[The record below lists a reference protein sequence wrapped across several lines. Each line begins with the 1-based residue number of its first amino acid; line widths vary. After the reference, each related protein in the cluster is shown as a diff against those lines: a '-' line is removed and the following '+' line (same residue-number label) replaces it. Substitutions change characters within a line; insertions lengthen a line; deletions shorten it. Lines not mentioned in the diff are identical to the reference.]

1 MENRLCVTIIKH
13 CQLCAQ
19 DCESELSQSLLY
31 QNVKYNVSRKITTLD
46 ISFLSLQRG
55 YIFTRKARNFHYL
68 VTWRFQW
75 KLSVAATGARELLQD
90 CQLKAEISLIVW
102 DGLWVCLF
110 SRVFLFILIF
120 REYFE
125 QKITLQISKIWRQLT
140 AKPKKKK
147 KKKSVFLAFV
157 SLQRILWQF
166 INTVG

>member
-55 YIFTRKARNFHYL
+55 YIFTRKARNLHYL

-125 QKITLQISKIWRQLT
+125 QKITL
-140 AKPKKKK
+140 
-147 KKKSVFLAFV
+147 
-157 SLQRILWQF
+157 
-166 INTVG
+166 